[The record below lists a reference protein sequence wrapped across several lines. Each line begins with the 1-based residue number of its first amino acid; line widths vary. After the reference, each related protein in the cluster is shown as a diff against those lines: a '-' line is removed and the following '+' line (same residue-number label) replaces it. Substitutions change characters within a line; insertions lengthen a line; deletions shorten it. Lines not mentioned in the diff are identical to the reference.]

1 MSESFG
7 HNPESP
13 SSSPNVK
20 GKDILSRTRGAV
32 SALASAVVFS
42 WAVSSNAMADT
53 EEFPHSSTYDSWV
66 TQKVSS
72 NLSYSPAQPNNL
84 TPDWPAP
91 VLVASSLPTSS
102 SGITSAV
109 WLDVM
114 SVDDLVNALLNASA
128 SNLSSVI
135 KENRQAFFSLI
146 NTELDLTDALL
157 EISDIYIAVW
167 KILWEPD
174 ALNTALEV
182 SNSYWKKP
190 NYNQSWKTYQDL
202 LINAHFDMIWLTWW
216 HFSLKNPDIYVTWQE
231 KVEDEKTVNI
241 SDILKDFDLSE
252 NLSNENKYNLL
263 KSVFDKIF
271 YGEHS
276 SEAEWW
282 DTIDTKKR
290 YLEALE
296 TYYGDNNQDLSL
308 LYKST
313 YKTFSTLEKKS
324 PQISAKELKKALSA
338 VFSYYVSIERYK
350 QQNDYSLWKPHYQSP
365 ALKLSL
371 LLADLTT
378 LANSLGYS
386 ANDNSLWQFSSEEL
400 DKIAF
405 SFGVTWEYSSLSDV
419 IIETWINL
427 DKSNYSY
434 EYLISYLNSK
444 WFNSEA
450 NAILEVI
457 SSPSVMQSFIRTL
470 DEEELNSQ
478 RTRISQELWLPYDDI
493 SSIYLDQNWISSLHS
508 LYKEKNPDS
517 SDEEFYNKLYKSAT
531 TLLSFPWIEVWDRWI
546 SWVATLAWAVFLSKK
561 AGIDVP
567 SELIS
572 DLDNQIFKFLQSIV
586 SEEELNKYSDILGT
600 EEFNFLIYGILIS
613 SEPETITEEMI
624 LDAFA
629 LAKEGIELKKL
640 FKEKWAEAILSNPEG
655 TATLL
660 QNYTKT
666 NQKWPFPYLNEC
678 VIWAD
683 SKSNISPELTQIF
696 EKALIKIPELNK
708 SLLSSVYKVSWW
720 DKSASFANVLA
731 DFNQILFINSY
742 SKPWYVNTPPID
754 EDNFCWINEY
764 NQGTS
769 KEKFYKRVVQLLFW
783 VFGDEVIEN
792 RDINLFSRESLIW
805 RDVKLQNNPYFLYPR
820 DFSNRSGHSHP
831 ENSLIVWTDRVLN
844 TKALR
849 FASRHLSDNS
859 SLWAVL
865 NSYNLVLDWHIWTN
879 LLESASQFESNEN
892 ARLFWAIYTFNMAL
906 FKSFMEAKWKDLSQ
920 STLESYLERGEK
932 LWGAI
937 LLTLPWEFKEFVDEL
952 FKKDISEVLQDPI
965 VKEAFR
971 KFITNWEYWDIRA
984 ESLTS
989 DGAEDT
995 SVPLNY
1001 SDSME
1006 ENESF
1011 YNVYVLFFNRKM
1023 LFETWRYADSYNPN
1037 RARIALKAWKFLI
1050 HLLLNW
1056 TTAQRNIIPSLLYYD
1071 IDFSNWDISQTQIA
1085 IRNIFTKKSYKI
1097 SPVLEWRTNP
1107 VLSEETPLTLDSSFR
1122 YSVPYDEKDWTK
1134 FSNTVI
1140 KNVQNSIKYFSEN
1153 NPDAL
1158 FDLVKEAL
1166 DSDYFKHYY
1175 NIDRTQ
1181 IESYISANSKKDF
1194 LDNLFGKTDILQ
1206 DSNFLSKMHYEAF
1219 SILKGKDF
1227 TLWEY
1232 DKAVISALEKHPNL
1246 ESIIDF
1252 KAWNDTIAYLL
1263 LALSK

>member
-1 MSESFG
+1 MSELFG

-13 SSSPNVK
+13 SSSLNTERESIFSK
-20 GKDILSRTRGAV
+20 TR
-32 SALASAVVFS
+32 SAFSTLASAVVFS

-53 EEFPHSSTYDSWV
+53 EEFPHSPTYDSWV
-66 TQKVSS
+66 TQKVSNNS
-72 NLSYSPAQPNNL
+72 SYSPTQPNNL

-91 VLVASSLPTSS
+91 VLSASSLSASS

-109 WLDVM
+109 WLDVI
-114 SVDDLVNALLNASA
+114 SVESLATSLLGASA
-128 SNLSSVI
+128 SKLSDI
-135 KENRQAFFSLI
+135 IEENKQTFLSLM
-146 NTELDLTDALL
+146 NTELDLTDSSL
-157 EISDIYIAVW
+157 EYSDIYMAVW

-202 LINAHFDMIWLTWW
+202 LIKAHYDGIWLTWW

-231 KVEDEKTVNI
+231 EIEDEKTVDI

-271 YGEHS
+271 YGEHL
-276 SEAEWW
+276 SEAGWW

-296 TYYGDNNQDLSL
+296 TYYEDNTQDLSL

-324 PQISAKELKKALSA
+324 SQISAKELKKALSA

-386 ANDNSLWQFSSEEL
+386 ANDNSLWQLSSEEL
-400 DKIAF
+400 DRIAS
-405 SFGVTWEYSSLSDV
+405 SFGLTWKYSSLSE
-419 IIETWINL
+419 IIAGAWINL

-434 EYLISYLNSK
+434 EYLISYLNLN
-444 WFNSEA
+444 WFDSEA
-450 NAILEVI
+450 EAISEAI

-478 RTRISQELWLPYDDI
+478 RTRVSEELGLSYDDI
-493 SSIYLDQNWISSLHS
+493 SSIYLDQNWISSLHN

-531 TLLSFPWIEVWDRWI
+531 TLLSFPWIKVWDRWI
-546 SWVATLAWAVFLSKK
+546 SWVATLAWTVFLSKK
-561 AGIDVP
+561 AWIDVP

-572 DLDNQIFKFLQSIV
+572 DLDNQIFKFLKSIV
-586 SEEELNKYSDILGT
+586 SEEELNKYSDILGA
-600 EEFNFLIYGILIS
+600 EEFNLLIYGILIS

-624 LDAFA
+624 LDAFV

-640 FKEKWAEAILSNPEG
+640 FKEKWAKAILSNPEG

-683 SKSNISPELTQIF
+683 SESNISPELTQIF
-696 EKALIKIPELNK
+696 EKALVKIPELNK

-720 DKSASFANVLA
+720 DKSASFANILA

-844 TKALR
+844 TRALR
-849 FASRHLSDNS
+849 FASRHLSNNS

-892 ARLFWAIYTFNMAL
+892 ARLFWAMYTFNLAL
-906 FKSFMEAKWKDLSQ
+906 FKAFMEAKWGDLSQ
-920 STLESYLERGEK
+920 STLDSYLERGEK

-971 KFITNWEYWDIRA
+971 KFTTTWEYWDIRA
-984 ESLTS
+984 ESPTL

-995 SVPLNY
+995 RVPLNY
-1001 SDSME
+1001 SDSMG

-1011 YNVYVLFFNRKM
+1011 YNVYVLFFNKYT
-1023 LFETWRYADSYNPN
+1023 LYETWEHSDDYDPDK
-1037 RARIALKAWKFLI
+1037 ARITLKTWKFLT

-1071 IDFSNWDISQTQIA
+1071 INFSDWNISQTQIA
-1085 IRNIFTKKSYKI
+1085 IRNLFTKKSYRLPNI
-1097 SPVLEWRTNP
+1097 LGWRTNP
-1107 VLSEETPLTLDSSFR
+1107 VLLEDTPLTLDSSFR
-1122 YSVPYDEKDWTK
+1122 YSVPYDEKDWTE

-1140 KNVQNSIKYFSEN
+1140 ENVQNSIKYFSEN

-1158 FDLVKEAL
+1158 FDLVKGAL
-1166 DSDYFKHYY
+1166 GSSYFEHYY
-1175 NIDRTQ
+1175 EINISQ
-1181 IESYISANSKKDF
+1181 IESYVSANTKKEF
-1194 LDNLFGKTDILQ
+1194 LDNLFEKTDILQ
-1206 DSNFLSKMHYEAF
+1206 DSNFLNRMHYQAF
-1219 SILKGKDF
+1219 SILKEKEF

-1232 DKAVISALEKHPNL
+1232 DKAVVSALEQHPNL